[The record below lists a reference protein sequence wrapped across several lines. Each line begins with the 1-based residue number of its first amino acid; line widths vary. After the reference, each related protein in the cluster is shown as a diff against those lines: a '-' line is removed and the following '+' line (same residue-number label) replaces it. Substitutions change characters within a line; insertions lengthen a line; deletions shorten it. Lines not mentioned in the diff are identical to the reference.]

1 MHSKGI
7 YKQNEKTIHRMGED
21 ICKPWDQQRINLQ
34 NIQAAH
40 AVQNQKNK
48 QTNQKVGRGPKQ
60 IFLQRE
66 QTDG

>member
-1 MHSKGI
+1 MKESISKVKRQPSEWEKI
-7 YKQNEKTIHRMGED
+7 IANEATDK
-21 ICKPWDQQRINLQ
+21 RINLQ

-60 IFLQRE
+60 IFLQRG